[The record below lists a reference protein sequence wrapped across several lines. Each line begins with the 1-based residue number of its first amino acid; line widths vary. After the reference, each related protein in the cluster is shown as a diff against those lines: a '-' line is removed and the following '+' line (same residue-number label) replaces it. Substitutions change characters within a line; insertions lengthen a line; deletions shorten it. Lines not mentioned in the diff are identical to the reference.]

1 MKKNKTKNIAGVT
14 LIEMLIGVAI
24 TALMMGAMFTTYSV
38 VKNSYNQVTDR
49 AKISRSG
56 RDIIGMMIKDI
67 RLAGFRYYYGDNVE
81 GIPAQDDLTHISGL
95 EDGRGIIDSHDPIIV
110 MRSMLGYDTAD
121 ETSPKTVSAHSAN
134 DLCCDRIHIVYGDF
148 NKGDPNQKYK
158 RYKITYY
165 AKPMKNNE
173 NDKFYGVYK
182 TKESWVENPSAPKG
196 DWVSDCTECYK
207 GELVRSHL
215 VDMEFLLFDANGKH
229 LYSKVENSYPQ
240 PDKNSEDLYRIKQV
254 DMRLTFRSKKDFYRS
269 GRKTEDVTDDTGATE
284 TKIIKPRLVKGLSED
299 RTRAYKDKYL
309 RESVVVSIYTRNIGG
324 Y

>member
-14 LIEMLIGVAI
+14 LMEMLIGVAI
-24 TALMMGAMFTTYSV
+24 TSLMMGAMFTTYSV

-56 RDIIGMMIKDI
+56 RDIVGMMIKDI
-67 RLAGFRYYYGDNVE
+67 RLAGFKYYYGDNDE

-95 EDGRGIIDSHDPIIV
+95 EDGRDIIDSHDPIIV
-110 MRSMLGYDTAD
+110 MKSMLGYDSVD
-121 ETSPKTVSAHSAN
+121 EASPTTVNAHSAN

-148 NKGDPNQKYK
+148 NKEDPDQKYK

-165 AKPMKNNE
+165 AKPMESNE

-182 TKESWVENPSAPKG
+182 TKESWVENITATKG
-196 DWVSDCTECYK
+196 DWVSNCSECYK

-215 VDMEFLLFDANGKH
+215 VDMEFLLFDAQGRH
-229 LYSKVENSYPQ
+229 LNYPRPDENSE
-240 PDKNSEDLYRIKQV
+240 NLYLIKQV
-254 DMRLTFRSKKDFYRS
+254 DMRLTFRSNKDFYRS
-269 GRKTEDVTDDTGATE
+269 GRKTEDVEDASGATE
-284 TKIIKPRLVKGLSED
+284 KKIIKPRLVKGLSED

-309 RESVVVSIYTRNIGG
+309 RESTVVSIYTRNIGG